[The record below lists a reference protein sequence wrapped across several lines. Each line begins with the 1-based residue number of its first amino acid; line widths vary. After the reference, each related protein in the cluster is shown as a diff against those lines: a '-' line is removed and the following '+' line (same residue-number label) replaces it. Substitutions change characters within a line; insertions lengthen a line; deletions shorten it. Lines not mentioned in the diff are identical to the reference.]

1 MSPANEPDDKK
12 EPEVAEPELVETPEP
27 PIEPPPVTVE
37 DITSLEE
44 RRERR
49 WLMLIVYFLM
59 ALAVAIL
66 VVFGGRWAYRAITH
80 KNKPATTNQP
90 AGNNVPQ
97 EPTTTPTTP
106 ITPTP
111 TAQPGTTTPSQTAQL
126 PNNGPGNIAAIFI
139 GTALA
144 VSALH
149 YLYSLRR
156 QN

>member
-1 MSPANEPDDKK
+1 MSPADEPDETK
-12 EPEVAEPELVETPEP
+12 EPEITKTPEP
-27 PIEPPPVTVE
+27 IVEPTPPVTVE
-37 DITSLEE
+37 DIASLEE

-80 KNKPATTNQP
+80 NDKPATTNQP

-97 EPTTTPTTP
+97 QPSPTPSTPA
-106 ITPTP
+106 TPTP
-111 TAQPGTTTPSQTAQL
+111 QPTTTPSQTTQTTQL
-126 PNNGPGNIAAIFI
+126 PNNGPGDIAAIFI
-139 GTALA
+139 GTT
-144 VSALH
+144 VIVGGLH
-149 YLYSLRR
+149 FIYNLRK